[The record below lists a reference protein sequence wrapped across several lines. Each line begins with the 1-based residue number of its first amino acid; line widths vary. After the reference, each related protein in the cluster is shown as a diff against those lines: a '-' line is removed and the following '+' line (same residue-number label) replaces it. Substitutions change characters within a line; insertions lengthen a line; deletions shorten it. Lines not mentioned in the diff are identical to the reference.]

1 MIKLACLGRGYR
13 EQIQTQPEA
22 LQGVELIWQGTDLPR
37 LLRLTNEDRPQVLLV
52 ELEALGDHP
61 STSLRGLASKLEPEL
76 VLLVFRFARRQQ
88 IAELTSFDGV
98 EVRALQGPV
107 TLTTLRSQML
117 GLIVRDLLGGD
128 DAKKADANKSET
140 CPECGRLLLTGD
152 GHL

>member
-13 EQIQTQPEA
+13 EQIQTQPDA
-22 LQGVELIWQGTDLPR
+22 LQGVELTWQGTELSK
-37 LLRLTNEDRPQVLLV
+37 LLGVPKEDRPKVLLV
-52 ELEALGDHP
+52 ELESLGSHP

-88 IAELTSFDGV
+88 IAELTSIDSV
-98 EVRALQGPV
+98 EIRALQGPV

-117 GLIVRDLLGGD
+117 GLIVRDLLGGGH
-128 DAKKADANKSET
+128 DAKKAKAQKSET

-152 GHL
+152 